1 MKPLTQ
7 EQKRYL
13 LKALQAGE
21 FDEKELIRKLEIQKE
36 VSESRV
42 IFENYRDDT
51 LASKIEENR

>member
-1 MKPLTQ
+1 MKTLNP

-13 LKALQAGE
+13 LKTLQAGE

-36 VSESRV
+36 VIESRV

-51 LASKIEENR
+51 LASKIEEDR

>member
-1 MKPLTQ
+1 MKPRTQ

-21 FDEKELIRKLEIQKE
+21 VDEKELIRKREIQKE
-36 VSESRV
+36 VIESRV

>member
-1 MKPLTQ
+1 MKTLNP

-36 VSESRV
+36 VIESRV